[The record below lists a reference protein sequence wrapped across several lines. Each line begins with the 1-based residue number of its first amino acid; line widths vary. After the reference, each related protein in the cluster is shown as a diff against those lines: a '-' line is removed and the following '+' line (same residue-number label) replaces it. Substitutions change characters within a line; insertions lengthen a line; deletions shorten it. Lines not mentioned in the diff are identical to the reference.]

1 MKLKLVVASMSVL
14 GLVSCPLFA
23 ATTTATKHH
32 HKKKHHTIVRHH
44 VVKRHEVKHHVIV
57 HRKIMHRE
65 VRHHETIQT
74 EHYRAEER
82 REERREVIREE
93 RREEKREARVEAEQA
108 NYKGEVP
115 YECTVSTQSV
125 ILDSITQN
133 YGRALPDPC
142 DPGWYDRV
150 RLSGGV
156 NVDVGKWGNR
166 NGDIEGENY
175 KRISINDAY
184 INVAADIND
193 WTNAFASLSYSN
205 PTSAPHLIRFF
216 GLNPT
221 VFPTYGYSHVYDLDN
236 ISLEQAYFTIGNF
249 DQSPFYLQAGKEFL
263 DFGRY
268 QIHPIAVPFTQVMS
282 ETLTTSLKLG
292 FILDSGF
299 NASIY
304 AFNDRLRKSSDGGN
318 PPYNY
323 GFAAGYMHADDNFG
337 YDLGG
342 AYMRNIISVNDIA
355 HAVRMFSL
363 SDVYRVR
370 VAGVALYGDVNAG
383 PFAFNARWVSTIQR
397 FNSMDL
403 PRDGFADIDSISLLP
418 FPSATGAKPWAL
430 SLEAGYAFNQW
441 CKDNT
446 VYFGYQTS
454 RESAGIG
461 LPKYRYLAGWDM
473 QVFKYTN
480 IGIEWDHDREYSYNQ
495 GGRNNVTDLFSIRT
509 AVQFN

>member
-14 GLVSCPLFA
+14 GLVCCPLFA

-32 HKKKHHTIVRHH
+32 HKKKHHRIVRHH
-44 VVKRHEVKHHVIV
+44 HVKRHEVKHHVIV
-57 HRKIMHRE
+57 RHKMQRHEI
-65 VRHHETIQT
+65 RHHETAIQT

-82 REERREVIREE
+82 HEARAEAREVRIERQERE
-93 RREEKREARVEAEQA
+93 V
-108 NYKGEVP
+108 NYKGEMP
-115 YECTVSTQSV
+115 NDCTVSVQSL
-125 ILDSITQN
+125 ILDSINQN
-133 YGRALPDPC
+133 NGRAIPDPC
-142 DPGWYDRV
+142 DQAWFDRL

-156 NVDVGKWGNR
+156 NVDLGKWGNR
-166 NGDIEGENY
+166 NGAIEGENY

-184 INVAADIND
+184 INVAANISD

-205 PTSAPHLIRFF
+205 PTTSAPIVRYY
-216 GLNPT
+216 GLPT
-221 VFPTYGYSHVYDLDN
+221 PVPANYSYSHVYDLDN

-268 QIHPIAVPFTQVMS
+268 QIHPITVPFTQVMS

-323 GFAAGYMHADDNFG
+323 GFAAGSMHADANFG
-337 YDLGG
+337 YDFGG

-355 HAVRMFSL
+355 HAVRMFSF

-370 VAGVALYGDVNAG
+370 VAGISLYSDVNAG

-397 FNSMDL
+397 FNSIDL
-403 PRDGFADIDSISLLP
+403 PRDGVADIDSISLLP

-441 CKDNT
+441 CKDST
-446 VYFGYQTS
+446 VYVGYQTS

-461 LPKYRYLAGWDM
+461 LPKYRYLAGLDVE
-473 QVFKYTN
+473 VFKYTN